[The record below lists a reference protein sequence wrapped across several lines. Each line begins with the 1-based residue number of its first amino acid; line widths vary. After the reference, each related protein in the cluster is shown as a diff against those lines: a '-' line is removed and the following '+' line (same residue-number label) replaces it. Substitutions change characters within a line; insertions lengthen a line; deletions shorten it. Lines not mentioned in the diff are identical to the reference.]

1 MKSAFAIAL
10 FSSLLLSGIA
20 AATSKRVEVY
30 SLTRE
35 YWDVRPGDTLS
46 GIAAEL
52 LPGNVRHQ
60 QQLQRD
66 LVRLNPHAF
75 IDGDPAL
82 LIARQRLWLPNAVTR
97 PVQSSQPNAEIERL
111 GWGYIKRFN

>member
-1 MKSAFAIAL
+1 MKSALATAL
-10 FSSLLLSGIA
+10 CGLLLLNGIA

-30 SLTRE
+30 SLTRQ

-52 LPGNVRHQ
+52 LPGDVRRQ

-82 LIARQRLWLPNAVTR
+82 LIARQRLWLPNVVTR
-97 PVQSSQPNAEIERL
+97 PVGTNQPNADIERF